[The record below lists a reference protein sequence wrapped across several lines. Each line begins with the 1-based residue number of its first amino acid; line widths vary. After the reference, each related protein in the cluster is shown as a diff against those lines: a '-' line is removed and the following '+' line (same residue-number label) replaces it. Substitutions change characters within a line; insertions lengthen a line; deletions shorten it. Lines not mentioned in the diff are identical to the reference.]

1 MMQDAFAMGPL
12 PGGSGDG
19 LGSLLGNMLPF
30 LLMFL
35 VLYFLIIR
43 PQQKR
48 QRQHQ
53 EMMDQLKNGDRV
65 VTSGGM
71 LGTVAGIKPDVV
83 VLRVADNVKI
93 EVQKSAVSKVLA
105 KKGDQAEEE

>member
-71 LGTVAGIKPDVV
+71 LGTVAGIRPDIV

-93 EVQKSAVSKVLA
+93 EVQKSAVSKVLV

>member
-1 MMQDAFAMGPL
+1 MGPL

-71 LGTVAGIKPDVV
+71 LGTVAGIRPDIV

-93 EVQKSAVSKVLA
+93 EVQKSAVSKVLV

>member
-1 MMQDAFAMGPL
+1 MQDAFAMGPM
-12 PGGSGDG
+12 PGGPGDG
-19 LGSLLGNMLPF
+19 LGSLLTNMLPF

-65 VTSGGM
+65 VTNGGM

-93 EVQKSAVSKVLA
+93 EVQKSAVSKVLV